1 MSVQVPA
8 LVCDLDGVVWLGRAP
23 IPGSV
28 DAVAR
33 ARAAGVRVLFV
44 TNNSSAPVERQE
56 AALAGMGIPAEG
68 DVLTS
73 SMAAATLLRAGE
85 AVLVGGGPGIVQAVE
100 RAGAHVAGRTD
111 DGAWALGDAA
121 ERVDAVVVGYHESFD
136 FVGLAR
142 ASAAVRAGARLIGT
156 NRDATYPHEYGLSPG
171 GGSILAAVETA
182 SHVVATVAGKP
193 CAPMGEVVRRTLG
206 VEDLGTCWVVG
217 DRDDT
222 DGEFART
229 IGARFALAC
238 SGVTSADAAREVES
252 RAPRTVAVRDLAD
265 CVDRMLAG

>member
-1 MSVQVPA
+1 VPA
-8 LVCDLDGVVWLGRAP
+8 PALICDLDGVVWLGRVP

-56 AALAGMGIPAEG
+56 AALGAMGIPAAG

-73 SMAAATLLRAGE
+73 SMAAALLLRAGE
-85 AVLVGGGPGIVQAVE
+85 RVLVAGGPGIVQAVE
-100 RAGAHVAGRTD
+100 RAGAVVAGRTD
-111 DGAWALGDAA
+111 DGSRGLDDAA
-121 ERVDAVVVGYHESFD
+121 EPADAVLVGYHETFD
-136 FVGLAR
+136 YLGLAR

-171 GGSILAAVETA
+171 GGSILVAVESA
-182 SHVVATVAGKP
+182 SGVVATVAGKP
-193 CAPMGEVVRRTLG
+193 CAPMGDLVRRTLG
-206 VEDLGTCWVVG
+206 IEDLSGCWVVG

-222 DGEFART
+222 DGAFART
-229 IGARFALAC
+229 IGARFALAA
-238 SGVTSADAAREVES
+238 SGVTSAVAASAAAAADS
-252 RAPRTVAVRDLAD
+252 RTAAVRDLAD
-265 CVDRMLAG
+265 CVDRMLAE